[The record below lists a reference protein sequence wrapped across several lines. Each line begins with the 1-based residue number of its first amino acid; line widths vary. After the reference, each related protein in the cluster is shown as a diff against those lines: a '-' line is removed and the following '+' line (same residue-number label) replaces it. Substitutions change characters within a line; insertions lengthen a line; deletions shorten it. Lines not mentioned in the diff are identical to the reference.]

1 MAASALRIA
10 FFLADDMGQWAAQP
24 YGNTEI
30 ITPTLS
36 KLAADGT
43 TFTNAVCNTP
53 VCSASRTS
61 LLTGRMP
68 SQHGVHDWLSNGNGC
83 GQRVVNFS
91 AAETFYTDRLAESGF
106 DQIGLS
112 GKFHLGNSEQ
122 ALHGYNWWQFVHQSG
137 GGSYIEPPIVANG
150 SCVTLKGYV
159 TDMIADDAVRFV
171 HTHGKAPKWYLGVHF
186 TAPHAPYYGKDGK
199 AASMH
204 PPSVV
209 ALYENTSFDSVPNLP
224 FDAQNYTD
232 NGFGRCFTPD
242 GRRECLKGYF
252 AAVTAMD
259 SAIQRVLDALTAEEV
274 LDDTL
279 VVFTSDHGFNT
290 GHHGLWGKGNG
301 AWPLNMVETSLKVPL
316 IFRWP
321 AGGVAK
327 GATIDARVM
336 HVDMAPTLLALAG
349 VKDGLPRP
357 AGASYADLLRGA
369 SPPPAVPTPTLH
381 EFGGT
386 RAVHAKLASARY
398 VTYKLVNRR
407 DGRDELY
414 DLDADPLEADDL
426 LARGVNP
433 TGVADALRRVLMGG
447 FDFLRDPFRSGWELP
462 VTGKGQNDVAVYGM
476 SVPVVPFQPLYH

>member
-1 MAASALRIA
+1 
-10 FFLADDMGQWAAQP
+10 
-24 YGNTEI
+24 
-30 ITPTLS
+30 
-36 KLAADGT
+36 
-43 TFTNAVCNTP
+43 
-53 VCSASRTS
+53 
-61 LLTGRMP
+61 
-68 SQHGVHDWLSNGNGC
+68 
-83 GQRVVNFS
+83 
-91 AAETFYTDRLAESGF
+91 
-106 DQIGLS
+106 
-112 GKFHLGNSEQ
+112 
-122 ALHGYNWWQFVHQSG
+122 
-137 GGSYIEPPIVANG
+137 
-150 SCVTLKGYV
+150 
-159 TDMIADDAVRFV
+159 
-171 HTHGKAPKWYLGVHF
+171 
-186 TAPHAPYYGKDGK
+186 
-199 AASMH
+199 MH
-204 PPSVV
+204 PPAVV

-232 NGFGRCFTPD
+232 NGFGRCFHPD

-327 GATIDARVM
+327 GATIDARVT
-336 HVDMAPTLLALAG
+336 HVDMAPTARARRREGRAAAAG
-349 VKDGLPRP
+349 GRELRRP
-357 AGASYADLLRGA
+357 AARREPAAGGADADAPR
-369 SPPPAVPTPTLH
+369 VWR
-381 EFGGT
+381 T

-462 VTGKGQNDVAVYGM
+462 VTGKGQNDVAVYGV